1 MEYGPP
7 PLFRQGMSVR
17 IRFLLSVLAAIILI
31 LVDGRLRAVD
41 GFRSALVS
49 FTTPLVEV
57 VAAPARFIGEYENY
71 FTSKRTL
78 SDENQRLK
86 VENQL
91 LLLRAARLNELEV
104 ENARLRSLVEA
115 VPRTTSHTKTA
126 EVLGRVSDPFVSR
139 LQINLGERDGL
150 VTGMPVIGVYGVLGQ
165 VNRTVLHQAEV
176 RLLTEQHQQI
186 SVVNERT
193 GVHYIATGT
202 GEPELD
208 LLFVRQDDDLRAG
221 DRLVTSG
228 FDKIFP
234 RNIAVA
240 TVTSV
245 THTPGETYQ
254 RVSASPGAITDDIQF
269 ATVILVD
276 PNPTAALE
284 AQTEEKQP
292 FERRR
297 RR

>member
-86 VENQL
+86 EENQL

-208 LLFVRQDDDLRAG
+208 LRAG

>member
-31 LVDGRLRAVD
+31 LVDGRFRAVD

-57 VAAPARFIGEYENY
+57 VGAPARLIGESEDYFVSKKNLTAENA
-71 FTSKRTL
+71 
-78 SDENQRLK
+78 RLK
-86 VENQL
+86 EENQL
-91 LLLRAARLNELEV
+91 LLLRAARLQEFEE
-104 ENARLRSLVEA
+104 ENARLRRLVEA
-115 VPRTTSHTKTA
+115 TPRTASRTKTA
-126 EVLGRVSDPFVSR
+126 EVLGRVSDPFVKR

-150 VTGMPVIGVYGVLGQ
+150 VMGMPVIGVSGVLGQ
-165 VNRTVLHQAEV
+165 VNRTVAHQAEV

-186 SVVNERT
+186 SVVNART
-193 GVHYIATGT
+193 GVHYIANGT

-208 LLFVRQDDDLRAG
+208 LLFVRQGDDVRAG
-221 DRLVTSG
+221 DQLVTSG

-234 RNIAVA
+234 RNIVVA